1 MIEGAKSTT
10 EGYGNT
16 VSPWGVGADVG
27 IAGPGPPVGAVAV
40 VRDLAPI
47 LLICLAI
54 TARTPEKTISVM
66 QTTGQAAHPL
76 STHS

>member
-1 MIEGAKSTT
+1 MIEGTKSTT

-16 VSPWGVGADVG
+16 VSPWGVGALADVG
-27 IAGPGPPVGAVAV
+27 IAGPGALAAVAV

-54 TARTPEKTISVM
+54 TARTPEKTIF
-66 QTTGQAAHPL
+66 GL
-76 STHS
+76 SF

>member
-27 IAGPGPPVGAVAV
+27 IAGPGPLAAVAV

-54 TARTPEKTISVM
+54 RARTPEKTILC
-66 QTTGQAAHPL
+66 L
-76 STHS
+76 SF